1 MFHKRLERILVGADL
16 GSASGRAIVEE
27 RYASLRQQV
36 PIVYLLGFVNLS
48 GMELATGG
56 GFSIGLNL
64 PTFIALCG
72 SIRLIQWYS
81 RSDEAR
87 RPTHDE
93 MVRRLAQTVLFAAIV
108 CFAVCLRSLHLLRIG
123 NDASHMAVL
132 LFGGLT
138 AIGVSYGLTA
148 LPLAARI
155 PLVLIIL
162 PLAGMAILSGGAQF
176 TWAAF
181 GLVVV
186 AALTMRLLS
195 FHNRHLTDLIRSRS
209 LIRHQQL
216 LTECAHQEAVVA
228 ATTDFLTGL
237 PNRRAFVTAIESAI
251 IDRDAAGHFALGL
264 IDLNRFKVVNDTFG
278 HEAGDR
284 LLQEVASRLIGE
296 VGDEGLVARLGG
308 DEFGILL
315 PLAASGAEA
324 RKAGVRVLL
333 AVNRPVVL
341 DGREF
346 EVSACCGM
354 TVAERTRE
362 MTPSRIMAD
371 ADLALYQAK
380 DGRTDPVAIFEARME
395 APRRR
400 RVQIERALRA
410 PGIETSLHV
419 VFQPIVDLKTGR
431 VLAHEALARWTDPEL
446 GEVAPSEF
454 IPIAEKLNLID
465 QLNSRLMDIAFAEA
479 RAWSPEVKLA
489 FNLSALQLCFPGFAS
504 VLLGKLTN
512 AGLAT
517 SRLQVEVTETAL
529 LADFDRARQN
539 IHELSE
545 AGVLI
550 VLDDFGAG
558 YASIG
563 YLRELRFD
571 QIKLDGALVTAAQDS
586 SDGKR
591 LLQAVIGLCD
601 LLGVSSVAEHIE
613 SEELL
618 RLVMSLGCTAGQG
631 FWLHRPVPARR
642 LRNLEEISLVSNVVP
657 FSRHAA
663 A

>member
-1 MFHKRLERILVGADL
+1 MFKKLIRRSVGVDL
-16 GSASGRAIVEE
+16 SSASGRAIVEE

-36 PIVYLLGFVNLS
+36 PIVYLLGFVNLT
-48 GMELATGG
+48 GMELATSGT
-56 GFSIGLNL
+56 IAVGLNL
-64 PTFIALCG
+64 PTFVGICAA
-72 SIRLIQWYS
+72 IRLLQWYGQS
-81 RSDEAR
+81 GKV
-87 RPTHDE
+87 THEE
-93 MVRRLAQTVLFAAIV
+93 MVRRLAQTVLFAALV
-108 CFAVCLRSLHLLRIG
+108 CLAVCARCLHLLRTG
-123 NDASHMAVL
+123 DDASHMAVM

-148 LPLAARI
+148 LPLAGRI
-155 PLVLIIL
+155 PLLLIIV
-162 PLAGMAILSGGAQF
+162 PLAAMAMLAGDAQF
-176 TWAAF
+176 AWAAF

-195 FHNRHLTDLIRSRS
+195 LHNRHLTDLIRSRS
-209 LIRHQQL
+209 LIKHQHL
-216 LTECAHQEAVVA
+216 LTECAHKEALVA
-228 ATTDFLTGL
+228 ATTDFLTNL

-251 IDRDAAGHFALGL
+251 GDKDGETHFVLGL
-264 IDLNRFKVVNDTFG
+264 LDLNRFKAVNDTFG
-278 HEAGDR
+278 HETGDLLLQQVADR
-284 LLQEVASRLIGE
+284 LVDE
-296 VGDEGLVARLGG
+296 VGSEGLVARLGG

-315 PLAASGAEA
+315 TDASNAVSARSIGARILA
-324 RKAGVRVLL
+324 
-333 AVNRPVVL
+333 AVNRPVTIA
-341 DGREF
+341 DRAF
-346 EVSACCGM
+346 EVSASCGM
-354 TVAERTRE
+354 TIGSRTPD

-380 DGRTDPVAIFEARME
+380 EEGSNSVAIFEPRME

-400 RVQIERALRA
+400 RLQIERALRA
-410 PGIETSLHV
+410 PQMEDALHV
-419 VFQPIVDLKTGR
+419 VFQPIVDLASGR
-431 VLAHEALARWTDPEL
+431 ILAHEALARWTDPDM
-446 GEVAPSEF
+446 GEVMPSEF
-454 IPIAEKLNLID
+454 IPIAEQLNLI
-465 QLNSRLMDIAFAEA
+465 QRLNDRLMDIAIAEA
-479 RAWSPEVKLA
+479 RSWPSEIRLA
-489 FNLSALQLCFPGFAS
+489 FNLSALQLCERGFAAT
-504 VLLGKLTN
+504 LLHKLRR

-517 SRLQVEVTETAL
+517 NRLQVEVTETAL

-539 IHELSE
+539 IHGLHE

-563 YLRELRFD
+563 YLRELKFD

-601 LLGVSSVAEHIE
+601 LLGVASVAEHIE

-631 FWLHRPVPARR
+631 FWLHRPVPAHR
-642 LRNLEEISLVSNVVP
+642 LGAIEQVSLVSNVVP
-657 FSRHAA
+657 FGRHAA